1 MKRLFLDTNVLVAVL
16 NKEYPLF
23 TYAAKVL
30 SLSDHGFELF
40 TSPTC
45 IAIAF
50 YFSTKKC
57 GEVQSKKK
65 IGTLLNHIHLTTVDE
80 SCTKKSV
87 ENPQILDIED
97 GIQYYS
103 AASSNCDFIIT
114 DNLEDFH
121 FSEIPIR
128 SCETFLKHELQP

>member
-1 MKRLFLDTNVLVAVL
+1 MRRIFLDANVLVAVL

-30 SLSDHGFELF
+30 SLSDHNYELY

-50 YFSTKKC
+50 YFSTKKH
-57 GEVQSKKK
+57 GERQSKKK
-65 IGTLLNHIHLTTVDE
+65 IALLLDHIKLTTVDE
-80 SCTKKSV
+80 ACTKKSV
-87 ENPQILDIED
+87 EHPQILDIED

-103 AASSNCDFIIT
+103 AASSNCNYIIT
-114 DNLEDFH
+114 ENAEDFH
-121 FSEIPIR
+121 FSDIPIT
-128 SCETFLKHELQP
+128 SCESFLKFELKF